1 MLKKNLIKFFGS
13 NQYNNVK
20 ISSVATSIQVIIQI
34 IFPPL
39 MLIIWGTENYGRW
52 IYLLAAFSLI
62 NIILLQITDVVRL
75 EITNAFANKKYKYLK
90 KIFYNSIFL
99 YGINIIFIVIL
110 ALIAKNFINIKY
122 VFAGDDLYKNIDF
135 ILIFILSN
143 LFLDIIKNFFY
154 PTLSF
159 DGNIKLW
166 TKISIFGEILSKLSI
181 VISAILFK
189 FHYAFFFY
197 FLSNFIIVVV
207 ILYFFYIKNYKKYFS
222 FSKKLFSLK
231 IIKKIFILSISY
243 FLEKISFTIKN
254 DGLIF
259 LIGNYFSLSIVS
271 LISTMKTLF
280 SFFPMKL
287 LSILTFSSHIEFSKL
302 KLIFHKKTLIMQKNY
317 FKLTLIFL
325 LLFILGSVVFGKFF
339 YELWIHSAE
348 LNFNYKIMLFLITDI
363 SIILLLNT
371 LIAPFK
377 GFNKFFNI
385 SVIDLLN
392 SSMAFTICFIALKIN
407 PNLYFLFI
415 VTVAF
420 NIFNLVII
428 YFVCKNFFHKKL
440 NFNN

>member
-1 MLKKNLIKFFGS
+1 
-13 NQYNNVK
+13 
-20 ISSVATSIQVIIQI
+20 
-34 IFPPL
+34 
-39 MLIIWGTENYGRW
+39 MLIIWGAENYGRW

-62 NIILLQITDVVRL
+62 NIILLQITDVVRF

-99 YGINIIFIVIL
+99 YGINIIIL
-110 ALIAKNFINIKY
+110 AVLGLVAKSFINIKY
-122 VFAGDDLYKNIDF
+122 AFAEGDLYKNIDF
-135 ILIFILSN
+135 IFIFILMN

-159 DGNIKLW
+159 DGSIKLW
-166 TKISIFGEILSKLSI
+166 TKISIFGEILSKLLI
-181 VISAILFK
+181 IISAILFE
-189 FHYAFFFY
+189 FHFAFFFY
-197 FLSNFIIVVV
+197 FLSNFIIVT
-207 ILYFFYIKNYKKYFS
+207 IIAYSFYIKNYNNYFV
-222 FSKKLFSLK
+222 FSKKLFSFK
-231 IIKKIFILSISY
+231 IIKKIFILSITY
-243 FLEKISFTIKN
+243 FLEKISFIIKN

-259 LIGNYFSLSIVS
+259 LVGNYFNLSTVS

-280 SFFPMKL
+280 TFFPMKL

-302 KLIFHKKTLIMQKNY
+302 KLIFHEKILIMQKKY

-325 LLFILGSVVFGKFF
+325 LLFILGSLIFGKFF
-339 YELWIHSAE
+339 YELWIHTAE

-377 GFNKFFNI
+377 GLNKFFNI

-392 SSMAFTICFIALKIN
+392 SIIAFVFCFIILKIN
-407 PNLYFLFI
+407 LNLYFLLTA
-415 VTVAF
+415 TVAI
-420 NIFNLVII
+420 NIFNLMII
-428 YFVCKNFFHKKL
+428 YFVCKNYFHKRL

>member
-1 MLKKNLIKFFGS
+1 
-13 NQYNNVK
+13 
-20 ISSVATSIQVIIQI
+20 
-34 IFPPL
+34 
-39 MLIIWGTENYGRW
+39 MLIIWGAENYGRW

-62 NIILLQITDVVRL
+62 NIILLQITDVVRF

-99 YGINIIFIVIL
+99 YGINIIIL
-110 ALIAKNFINIKY
+110 AVLGLVAKSFINIKY
-122 VFAGDDLYKNIDF
+122 AFAEGDLYKNIDF
-135 ILIFILSN
+135 IFIFILMN

-159 DGNIKLW
+159 DGSIKLW
-166 TKISIFGEILSKLSI
+166 TKISIFGEILSKLLI
-181 VISAILFK
+181 IISAILFE
-189 FHYAFFFY
+189 FHFAFFFY
-197 FLSNFIIVVV
+197 FLSNFIIVT
-207 ILYFFYIKNYKKYFS
+207 IIAYSFYIKNYNNYFV
-222 FSKKLFSLK
+222 FSKKLFSFK
-231 IIKKIFILSISY
+231 IIKKIFILSITY
-243 FLEKISFTIKN
+243 FLEKISFIIKN

-259 LIGNYFSLSIVS
+259 LVGNYFNLSTVS

-280 SFFPMKL
+280 TFFPMKL

-302 KLIFHKKTLIMQKNY
+302 KLIFHEKILIMQKKY

-325 LLFILGSVVFGKFF
+325 LLFILGSLIFGKFF

-377 GFNKFFNI
+377 GLNKFFNI

-392 SSMAFTICFIALKIN
+392 SIIAFVFCFIILKIN
-407 PNLYFLFI
+407 LNLYFLLTA
-415 VTVAF
+415 TVAI
-420 NIFNLVII
+420 NIFNLMII
-428 YFVCKNFFHKKL
+428 YFVCKNYFHKRL

>member
-1 MLKKNLIKFFGS
+1 
-13 NQYNNVK
+13 
-20 ISSVATSIQVIIQI
+20 
-34 IFPPL
+34 
-39 MLIIWGTENYGRW
+39 MLIIWGAENYGRW

-62 NIILLQITDVVRL
+62 NIILLQITDVVRF

-99 YGINIIFIVIL
+99 YGINIIIL
-110 ALIAKNFINIKY
+110 VVLGLVAKNFINIKY
-122 VFAGDDLYKNIDF
+122 AFAEGDLYKNIDF
-135 ILIFILSN
+135 IFIFILMN

-159 DGNIKLW
+159 DGSIKLW
-166 TKISIFGEILSKLSI
+166 TKISIFGEILSKLLI
-181 VISAILFK
+181 IISAILFE
-189 FHYAFFFY
+189 FHFAFFFY
-197 FLSNFIIVVV
+197 FLSNFIIVM
-207 ILYFFYIKNYKKYFS
+207 IITYSFYIKNCKNYFV
-222 FSKKLFSLK
+222 FSKKLFSFK
-231 IIKKIFILSISY
+231 IIKKIFILSTTY
-243 FLEKISFTIKN
+243 FLEKISFIIKN

-259 LIGNYFSLSIVS
+259 LIGNYFNLSTVS

-302 KLIFHKKTLIMQKNY
+302 KLIFHEKILIMQKKY

-325 LLFILGSVVFGKFF
+325 LLFILGSLIFGKFF
-339 YELWIHSAE
+339 YELWIHTAE

-377 GFNKFFNI
+377 GLNKFFNI

-392 SSMAFTICFIALKIN
+392 SIIAFIFCFITLKIN
-407 PNLYFLFI
+407 LNLYFLFTA
-415 VTVAF
+415 TVAI
-420 NIFNLVII
+420 NIFNLIII
-428 YFVCKNFFHKKL
+428 YFVCKNYFQKRL

>member
-1 MLKKNLIKFFGS
+1 LKKNLIKFFGW
-13 NQYNNVK
+13 NQYNNIK
-20 ISSVATSIQVIIQI
+20 ISSFATSIQVIIQI
-34 IFPPL
+34 IFPPI
-39 MLIIWGTENYGRW
+39 MLIIWGAENYGRW

-62 NIILLQITDVVRL
+62 NIILLQITDVVRF

-99 YGINIIFIVIL
+99 YGINIIIL
-110 ALIAKNFINIKY
+110 AVLGLVAKSFINIKY
-122 VFAGDDLYKNIDF
+122 AFAEGDLYKNIDF
-135 ILIFILSN
+135 IFIFILMN

-159 DGNIKLW
+159 DGSIKLW
-166 TKISIFGEILSKLSI
+166 TKISIFGEILSKLLI
-181 VISAILFK
+181 IISAILFE
-189 FHYAFFFY
+189 FHFAFFFY
-197 FLSNFIIVVV
+197 FLSNFIIVT
-207 ILYFFYIKNYKKYFS
+207 IIAYSFYIKNYNNYFV
-222 FSKKLFSLK
+222 FSKKLFSFK
-231 IIKKIFILSISY
+231 IIKKIFILSITY
-243 FLEKISFTIKN
+243 FLEKISFIIKN

-259 LIGNYFSLSIVS
+259 LVGNYFNLSTVS

-302 KLIFHKKTLIMQKNY
+302 KLIFHEKILIMQKKY

-325 LLFILGSVVFGKFF
+325 LLFILGSLIFGKFF
-339 YELWIHSAE
+339 YELWIHTAE

-377 GFNKFFNI
+377 GLNKFFNI

-392 SSMAFTICFIALKIN
+392 SIIAFVFCFIILKIN
-407 PNLYFLFI
+407 LNLYFLLTA
-415 VTVAF
+415 TVAI
-420 NIFNLVII
+420 NIFNLMII
-428 YFVCKNFFHKKL
+428 YFVCKNYFHKRL

>member
-1 MLKKNLIKFFGS
+1 
-13 NQYNNVK
+13 
-20 ISSVATSIQVIIQI
+20 
-34 IFPPL
+34 
-39 MLIIWGTENYGRW
+39 MLIIWGAENYGRW

-62 NIILLQITDVVRL
+62 NIILLQITDVVRF

-99 YGINIIFIVIL
+99 YGINIIIL
-110 ALIAKNFINIKY
+110 AVLGLVAKSFINIKY
-122 VFAGDDLYKNIDF
+122 AFAEGDLNKNIDF
-135 ILIFILSN
+135 IFIFILMN

-159 DGNIKLW
+159 DGSIKLW
-166 TKISIFGEILSKLSI
+166 TKISIFGEILSKLLI
-181 VISAILFK
+181 IISAILFE
-189 FHYAFFFY
+189 FHFAFFFY
-197 FLSNFIIVVV
+197 FLSNFIIVT
-207 ILYFFYIKNYKKYFS
+207 IIAYSFYIKNYNNYFV
-222 FSKKLFSLK
+222 FSKKLFSFK
-231 IIKKIFILSISY
+231 IIKKIFILSITY
-243 FLEKISFTIKN
+243 FLEKISFIIKN

-259 LIGNYFSLSIVS
+259 LVGNYFNLSTVS

-280 SFFPMKL
+280 TFFPMKL

-302 KLIFHKKTLIMQKNY
+302 KLIFHEKILIMQKKY

-325 LLFILGSVVFGKFF
+325 LLFILGSLIFGKFF
-339 YELWIHSAE
+339 YELWIHTAE

-377 GFNKFFNI
+377 GLNKFFNI

-392 SSMAFTICFIALKIN
+392 SIIAFVFCFIILKIN
-407 PNLYFLFI
+407 LNLYFLLTA
-415 VTVAF
+415 TVAI
-420 NIFNLVII
+420 NIFNLMII
-428 YFVCKNFFHKKL
+428 YFVCKNYFHKRL

>member
-1 MLKKNLIKFFGS
+1 
-13 NQYNNVK
+13 
-20 ISSVATSIQVIIQI
+20 
-34 IFPPL
+34 
-39 MLIIWGTENYGRW
+39 MLIIWGAENYGRW

-62 NIILLQITDVVRL
+62 NIILLQITDVVRF

-99 YGINIIFIVIL
+99 YGINIIIL
-110 ALIAKNFINIKY
+110 AVLGLVAKSFINIKY
-122 VFAGDDLYKNIDF
+122 AFAEGDLYKNIDF
-135 ILIFILSN
+135 IFIFILMN

-159 DGNIKLW
+159 DGSIKLW
-166 TKISIFGEILSKLSI
+166 TKISIFGEILSKLLI
-181 VISAILFK
+181 IISAILFE
-189 FHYAFFFY
+189 FHFAFFFY
-197 FLSNFIIVVV
+197 FLSNFIIVT
-207 ILYFFYIKNYKKYFS
+207 IIAYSFYIKNYNNYFV
-222 FSKKLFSLK
+222 FSKKLFSFK
-231 IIKKIFILSISY
+231 IIKKIFILSITY
-243 FLEKISFTIKN
+243 FLEKISFIIKN

-259 LIGNYFSLSIVS
+259 LVGNYFNLSTVS

-280 SFFPMKL
+280 TFFPMKL

-302 KLIFHKKTLIMQKNY
+302 KLIFHEKILIMQKKY

-325 LLFILGSVVFGKFF
+325 LLFILGSLIFGKFF
-339 YELWIHSAE
+339 YELWIHTAE

-377 GFNKFFNI
+377 GLNKFFNI

-392 SSMAFTICFIALKIN
+392 SIIAFVFCFIILKIN
-407 PNLYFLFI
+407 LNLYFLLTA
-415 VTVAF
+415 TVAI
-420 NIFNLVII
+420 NIFNLMII
-428 YFVCKNFFHKKL
+428 YFVCKNYFYKRL

>member
-1 MLKKNLIKFFGS
+1 
-13 NQYNNVK
+13 
-20 ISSVATSIQVIIQI
+20 
-34 IFPPL
+34 
-39 MLIIWGTENYGRW
+39 MLIIWGAENYGRW

-62 NIILLQITDVVRL
+62 NIILLQITDVVRF

-99 YGINIIFIVIL
+99 YGINIIIL
-110 ALIAKNFINIKY
+110 AVLGLVAKSFINIKY
-122 VFAGDDLYKNIDF
+122 AFAEGDLYKNIDF
-135 ILIFILSN
+135 IFIFILMN

-159 DGNIKLW
+159 DGSIKLW
-166 TKISIFGEILSKLSI
+166 TKISIFGEILSKLLI
-181 VISAILFK
+181 IISAILFE
-189 FHYAFFFY
+189 FHFAFFFY
-197 FLSNFIIVVV
+197 FLSNFIIVM
-207 ILYFFYIKNYKKYFS
+207 IIAYSFYIKNYNNYFV
-222 FSKKLFSLK
+222 FSKKLFSFK
-231 IIKKIFILSISY
+231 IIKKIFILSITY
-243 FLEKISFTIKN
+243 FLEKISFIIKN

-259 LIGNYFSLSIVS
+259 LIGNYFSLSTVS

-280 SFFPMKL
+280 TFFPMKL

-302 KLIFHKKTLIMQKNY
+302 KLIFHEKILIMQKKY

-325 LLFILGSVVFGKFF
+325 LLFILGSLIFGKFF
-339 YELWIHSAE
+339 YELWIHTAE

-377 GFNKFFNI
+377 GLNKFFNI

-392 SSMAFTICFIALKIN
+392 SIIAFVFCFIILKIN
-407 PNLYFLFI
+407 LNLYFLLTA
-415 VTVAF
+415 TVAI
-420 NIFNLVII
+420 NIFNLMII
-428 YFVCKNFFHKKL
+428 YFVCKNYFHKRL

>member
-1 MLKKNLIKFFGS
+1 
-13 NQYNNVK
+13 
-20 ISSVATSIQVIIQI
+20 
-34 IFPPL
+34 
-39 MLIIWGTENYGRW
+39 MLIIWGAENYGRW

-62 NIILLQITDVVRL
+62 NIILLQITDVVRF

-99 YGINIIFIVIL
+99 YGINIIIL
-110 ALIAKNFINIKY
+110 AVLGLVAKSFINIKY
-122 VFAGDDLYKNIDF
+122 AFAEGDLYKNIDF
-135 ILIFILSN
+135 IFIFILMN

-159 DGNIKLW
+159 DGSIKLW
-166 TKISIFGEILSKLSI
+166 TKISIFGEILSKLLI
-181 VISAILFK
+181 IISAILFE
-189 FHYAFFFY
+189 FHFAFFFY
-197 FLSNFIIVVV
+197 FLSNFIIVM
-207 ILYFFYIKNYKKYFS
+207 IIAYSFYIKNYNNYFV
-222 FSKKLFSLK
+222 FSKKLFSFK
-231 IIKKIFILSISY
+231 IIKKIFILSITY
-243 FLEKISFTIKN
+243 FLEKISFIIKN

-259 LIGNYFSLSIVS
+259 LVGNYFNLSTVS

-280 SFFPMKL
+280 TFFPMKL

-302 KLIFHKKTLIMQKNY
+302 KLIFHEKILIMQKKY

-325 LLFILGSVVFGKFF
+325 LLFILGSLIFGKFF
-339 YELWIHSAE
+339 YELWIHTAE

-377 GFNKFFNI
+377 GLNKFFNI

-392 SSMAFTICFIALKIN
+392 SIIAFVFCFIILKIN
-407 PNLYFLFI
+407 LNLYFLLTA
-415 VTVAF
+415 TVAI
-420 NIFNLVII
+420 NIFNLMII
-428 YFVCKNFFHKKL
+428 YFVCKNYFHKRL

>member
-1 MLKKNLIKFFGS
+1 
-13 NQYNNVK
+13 
-20 ISSVATSIQVIIQI
+20 
-34 IFPPL
+34 
-39 MLIIWGTENYGRW
+39 MLIIWGAENYGRW
-52 IYLLAAFSLI
+52 IYLLAAISLI
-62 NIILLQITDVVRL
+62 NIILLQITDVVRF

-99 YGINIIFIVIL
+99 YGINIIIL
-110 ALIAKNFINIKY
+110 AVLGLVAKSFINIKY
-122 VFAGDDLYKNIDF
+122 AFAEGDLYKNIDF
-135 ILIFILSN
+135 IFIFILMN

-159 DGNIKLW
+159 DGSIKLW
-166 TKISIFGEILSKLSI
+166 TKISIFGEILSKLLI
-181 VISAILFK
+181 IISAILFE
-189 FHYAFFFY
+189 FHFVFFFY
-197 FLSNFIIVVV
+197 FLSNFIIFM
-207 ILYFFYIKNYKKYFS
+207 IIAYSFYIKNCKNYFV
-222 FSKKLFSLK
+222 FSKKLFSFK
-231 IIKKIFILSISY
+231 IIKKIFILSITY
-243 FLEKISFTIKN
+243 FFEKISFIIKN

-259 LIGNYFSLSIVS
+259 LIGNYFNLSTVS

-302 KLIFHKKTLIMQKNY
+302 KLIFHEKIVIMQKKY

-325 LLFILGSVVFGKFF
+325 LLFILGSLIFGKFF
-339 YELWIHSAE
+339 YELWIHTAE

-377 GFNKFFNI
+377 GLNKFFNI

-392 SSMAFTICFIALKIN
+392 SIIAFVFCFIILKIN
-407 PNLYFLFI
+407 LNLYFLLTA
-415 VTVAF
+415 TVAI
-420 NIFNLVII
+420 NIFNLMII
-428 YFVCKNFFHKKL
+428 YFVCKNYFHKRL